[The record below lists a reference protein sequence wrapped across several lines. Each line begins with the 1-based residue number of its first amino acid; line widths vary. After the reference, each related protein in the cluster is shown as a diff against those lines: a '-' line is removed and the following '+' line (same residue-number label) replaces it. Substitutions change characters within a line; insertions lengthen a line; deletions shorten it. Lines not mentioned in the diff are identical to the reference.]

1 MWSHRVGHDWSDL
14 AAAAATIHLAFILY
28 FRSSVEF
35 LIFVFIFLISKS
47 FFFCYLKD
55 KLKKTPLISCIRGL
69 YLRILMIVCFD
80 FIFPCSSDS
89 KASAY
94 NAGDPGSIPGSGRSP
109 REGMA
114 TPVFLPGE
122 THARRILV
130 GYSPWGCKQLDTTE
144 LLHTKWPLGVPSSL
158 SFCSLDRC
166 SWLKSNSPPHHTEI
180 QSSCP
185 LTSTILSL
193 STS

>member
-1 MWSHRVGHDWSDL
+1 MIILTSYLFTYFILYPFTVIWYTSL
-14 AAAAATIHLAFILY
+14 ILY

-94 NAGDPGSIPGSGRSP
+94 NAGDPGLIPRSGR
-109 REGMA
+109 
-114 TPVFLPGE
+114 FPGE
-122 THARRILV
+122 GNGNPLQ
-130 GYSPWGCKQLDTTE
+130 YSCLENPMD
-144 LLHTKWPLGVPSSL
+144 
-158 SFCSLDRC
+158 
-166 SWLKSNSPPHHTEI
+166 
-180 QSSCP
+180 
-185 LTSTILSL
+185 
-193 STS
+193 